1 MSRSSIVANR
11 ITIGTDSENDL
22 KRIRIGINNEL
33 EIFRL
38 EPSSIIKN
46 NSNDLIFQNQA
57 GEEILKLASDRS
69 VSIPGTLTTGRHI
82 QNMVVADLLMELG
95 NGRTGAPGN
104 NDIGLILE
112 RGTENNAFIGY
123 DESEDKFTMAF
134 TEATGTDTGALNFTS
149 KGVLSIDS
157 LELNHA
163 TNNTIISN
171 NISNIDGS
179 NNTIIGY
186 DAGPTGLSTPQGPLT
201 GANNIIIGYGA
212 LPSAADVDN
221 EITLGNEDIDTIRC
235 GGSVIASTSDR
246 RDKTD
251 IIDSAYGADFLK
263 KLRPVQFTWA
273 KRNGSSLN
281 GKKRLGFIA
290 QELQEA
296 MDENNK
302 DILDLVYESNPDY
315 LEAKYS
321 NLIPIMV
328 RAIQELT
335 EKCERLETLLKQYN

>member
-1 MSRSSIVANR
+1 MTEKHIVGSI
-11 ITIGTDSENDL
+11 IDIGSDSADKQ
-22 KRIRIGINNEL
+22 KRLRIGKNREL

-38 EPSSIIKN
+38 NDSIIKN
-46 NSNDLIFQNQA
+46 NSNDLIFQNNTSQ
-57 GEEILKLASDRS
+57 ELFKIASDGL

-82 QNMVVADLLMELG
+82 ENMVVADLLMELG
-95 NGRTGAPGN
+95 NGRTDDPGDD
-104 NDIGLILE
+104 DIGLILE
-112 RGTENNAFIGY
+112 RGNATNAFIGY

-134 TEATGTDTGALNFTS
+134 TNATGTDTGSLEFTS

-163 TNNTIISN
+163 NNNTIITDN
-171 NISNIDGS
+171 VSNI
-179 NNTIIGY
+179 T
-186 DAGPTGLSTPQGPLT
+186 PLT

-212 LPSAADVDN
+212 SPSAEGVDN
-221 EITLGNEDIDTIRC
+221 EITLGNDSIATIRC

-251 IIDSAYGADFLK
+251 IIDSVYGADFLK

-302 DILDLVYESNPDY
+302 DILDLVYESNPEY

-335 EKCERLETLLKQYN
+335 EKCERLETQLKQYN

>member
-1 MSRSSIVANR
+1 MSERAIVKDR
-11 ITIGTDSENDL
+11 ISIGTDSADIQ
-22 KRIRIGINNEL
+22 KRIRIGKNNEL

-46 NSNDLIFQNQA
+46 NDNDLIFQNQA
-57 GEEILKLASDRS
+57 GQEILKLASDTS

-82 QNMVVADLLMELG
+82 ENMVVADLLMELG
-95 NGRTGAPGN
+95 NGRTGDPDN

-112 RGTENNAFIGY
+112 RGDKTNAFIGY

-134 TEATGTDTGALNFTS
+134 TEAIGINTGELNFTS

-186 DAGPTGLSTPQGPLT
+186 DAGPKDSSTPQGPLT
-201 GANNIIIGYGA
+201 GSNNIIIGFGA
-212 LPSAADVDN
+212 LPSAANVDN
-221 EITLGNEDIDTIRC
+221 EITLGNEDIATIRC

-251 IIDSAYGADFLK
+251 IINSAYGADFLR

-302 DILDLVYESNPDY
+302 DILDLVYESNPEY

-335 EKCERLETLLKQYN
+335 EKCERLENQLKKYN

>member
-1 MSRSSIVANR
+1 MSEKHIVADR
-11 ITIGTDSENDL
+11 ISIGTDSATKEN
-22 KRIRIGINNEL
+22 RIKIGKNNEL
-33 EIFRL
+33 EIFRFD
-38 EPSSIIKN
+38 PSSIIKN

-69 VSIPGTLTTGRHI
+69 VSIPDTLTTGRHI

-95 NGRTGAPGN
+95 NGRTGDPGD

-112 RGTENNAFIGY
+112 RGDENNAFIGY

-149 KGVLSIDS
+149 KGVLSLDS

-186 DAGPTGLSTPQGPLT
+186 DAGPTGSSTPQGPLT

-221 EITLGNEDIDTIRC
+221 EITLGNEDIATIRC

-302 DILDLVYESNPDY
+302 DILDLVYESNPEY

-335 EKCERLETLLKQYN
+335 EKCERLETQLKQYN